1 MDGDEFDLKR
11 ALSSHPLPDGV
22 DDVQMNV
29 EEIATAFSV
38 STNTVSKWLKLPG
51 FPVVEH
57 GTNGRAYVLKLSH
70 VWAYRHWQDE
80 REQRASEQVKRSQ
93 AQLSMHLLGMND
105 DGRAQIDPT
114 TFKQVVA
121 AERERMITERMRR
134 NLVQV
139 EDVHALLDDL
149 VGIFRGAVNGF
160 GDRLERELS
169 LTASEVTAVQDA
181 VDDMLNEI
189 ADCIERSGMDAGG
202 TAETSVQNMVML

>member
-1 MDGDEFDLKR
+1 MDGDEFDLER
-11 ALSSHPLPDGV
+11 ALSSHPLPDSV
-22 DDVQMNV
+22 NDVKMNV
-29 EEIATAFSV
+29 EEIAGTFRV

-93 AQLSMHLLGMND
+93 SQMAMHLLGV
-105 DGRAQIDPT
+105 DGKRQANLDPVT
-114 TFKQVVA
+114 YKQMVA
-121 AERERMITERMRR
+121 AERERMVTERMRR
-134 NLVQV
+134 MLVQV

-202 TAETSVQNMVML
+202 TAETSVQNMVM